1 MSVGLVV
8 SDRFEIQRLI
18 GTGGMGEVY
27 KARDRLTGGPVAVK
41 ILHHTFPLQRDIE
54 RFQREAQ
61 LLAELSHPRVVR
73 YVAHGITPTNR
84 PYLAMEWLDGED
96 LAERL
101 ARGALDVPETVALGR
116 RVAEALG
123 ALHERGIVHRD
134 IKPSNIFLPDG
145 DIQQVKLVDLGIA
158 RMAGAGAAF
167 SGGPTRTGV
176 MIGTPGYMAPEQAR
190 GEKDIDARADV
201 FSLGCVL
208 FECLVGRP
216 TFVGDN
222 VAALLAKIL
231 LEDAPRASTLKK
243 DIPPLVDAM
252 LARMLSKHAQSRPA
266 DGTSLARELGK
277 LTGETLSS
285 EPPRPRSETGDL
297 RGLTRGERRLVSVV
311 MASANDHLL
320 DADAARAPTMHGA
333 TVEATYDVSTVVA
346 PFSAEY
352 ECLAD
357 GSLVVTVTG
366 KGSATDQAA
375 HAARCALALRRHIPN
390 ARMALATGLASV
402 EESLVVGEVI
412 DRAAR
417 LLDHEPS
424 SRAERQA
431 LPVRLDPT
439 TAGLLDLRFDVGG
452 DSAGLVLRG
461 PRELVS
467 SARTLLGRPTPCVG
481 RERELSSLVALFQ
494 ECVSE
499 PLARAVLV
507 TAPPGVGKSRVA
519 HELVRR
525 LRDLRPNGLEVW
537 IAHGDAMSE
546 GSPFA
551 MLAQG
556 IRRAAGCLEGEPL
569 VVRQQKIDARVGRHL
584 RGEDRQRVT
593 EFLGELVGSPFSD
606 RDSVQLRAA
615 RQDAML
621 MGDQMRRA
629 WEDWLSAECKA
640 QPVIIVLEDLHW
652 GDLPSVKFLDSAL
665 RNLEERP
672 LMVVAFARPE
682 VHDVFPHLW
691 SERSLQEVRLGA
703 LTKKASVELVR
714 SVLGDSLAEDV
725 VASLVDR
732 AGGNAFYLEE
742 LIRAVAER
750 GGDALPGTVLAMV
763 EARLERLDPE
773 ARRVLR
779 AASVFGQVFWQGGV
793 ASLLGGHHKSD
804 TDDWL
809 TELTSREVITRRAS
823 TTFPGETE
831 YAFRHALLREAAYAM
846 LTLEDR
852 TLGHRLAGGWL
863 EEAGESE
870 GVVLA
875 EHFERGGLPA
885 RAIEWYRRAAE
896 QAIEG
901 NDLAVAMDRAEHAIT
916 CGATGEV
923 LGGLRLL
930 QTEACNWYG
939 ELEDAARCGREALA
953 HLPSGSD
960 KWFVAAGEMAT
971 VAWRQAAP
979 EKIFALAAEAEAAP
993 EGAPVT
999 AARVIGTA
1007 RIALRL
1013 FWAGGADVGARML
1026 AWIDAEGITAASE
1039 PSVLG
1044 WVAAT
1049 RSQHA
1054 KWLGDTER
1062 EVELAEAAVRAFE
1075 AAGDLRNACVFRQAV
1090 AAGLYQFG
1098 MYDESE
1104 KHLRQTLED
1113 ANRMGLQATALAAK
1127 HVLGA
1132 DLSRK
1137 GSLLEGIRVER
1148 EAVEGFKALGD
1159 RIYEATSRVY
1169 LALMLRLLER
1179 LDEAE
1184 VEVRIGVGLLQ
1195 EMPPI
1200 VATAYAVLATIEI
1213 ERGNVAAALELDELA
1228 LKLYAEAK
1236 GVVIDG
1242 EAFVHLAH
1250 AEALNA
1256 AGDEAGARA
1265 AIASARDRLMLRAD
1279 KIQNRLWRR
1288 SFLDKIRENA
1298 RTLARAG
1305 EWLR

>member
-1 MSVGLVV
+1 
-8 SDRFEIQRLI
+8 
-18 GTGGMGEVY
+18 
-27 KARDRLTGGPVAVK
+27 
-41 ILHHTFPLQRDIE
+41 
-54 RFQREAQ
+54 
-61 LLAELSHPRVVR
+61 
-73 YVAHGITPTNR
+73 
-84 PYLAMEWLDGED
+84 
-96 LAERL
+96 
-101 ARGALDVPETVALGR
+101 
-116 RVAEALG
+116 
-123 ALHERGIVHRD
+123 
-134 IKPSNIFLPDG
+134 
-145 DIQQVKLVDLGIA
+145 
-158 RMAGAGAAF
+158 
-167 SGGPTRTGV
+167 
-176 MIGTPGYMAPEQAR
+176 
-190 GEKDIDARADV
+190 
-201 FSLGCVL
+201 
-208 FECLVGRP
+208 
-216 TFVGDN
+216 
-222 VAALLAKIL
+222 
-231 LEDAPRASTLKK
+231 
-243 DIPPLVDAM
+243 
-252 LARMLSKHAQSRPA
+252 
-266 DGTSLARELGK
+266 
-277 LTGETLSS
+277 
-285 EPPRPRSETGDL
+285 
-297 RGLTRGERRLVSVV
+297 
-311 MASANDHLL
+311 
-320 DADAARAPTMHGA
+320 
-333 TVEATYDVSTVVA
+333 
-346 PFSAEY
+346 
-352 ECLAD
+352 
-357 GSLVVTVTG
+357 
-366 KGSATDQAA
+366 
-375 HAARCALALRRHIPN
+375 
-390 ARMALATGLASV
+390 
-402 EESLVVGEVI
+402 
-412 DRAAR
+412 
-417 LLDHEPS
+417 
-424 SRAERQA
+424 
-431 LPVRLDPT
+431 
-439 TAGLLDLRFDVGG
+439 
-452 DSAGLVLRG
+452 
-461 PRELVS
+461 
-467 SARTLLGRPTPCVG
+467 
-481 RERELSSLVALFQ
+481 
-494 ECVSE
+494 
-499 PLARAVLV
+499 
-507 TAPPGVGKSRVA
+507 
-519 HELVRR
+519 
-525 LRDLRPNGLEVW
+525 
-537 IAHGDAMSE
+537 
-546 GSPFA
+546 
-551 MLAQG
+551 
-556 IRRAAGCLEGEPL
+556 CLEGEPL

-691 SERSLQEVRLGA
+691 SERSLQEVRLGT
-703 LTKKASVELVR
+703 LTKKSSVELVR
-714 SVLGDSLAEDV
+714 SVLGDSVTDDV

-732 AGGNAFYLEE
+732 AAGNAFYLEE

-750 GGDALPGTVLAMV
+750 GGDLLPGTVLAMV
-763 EARLERLDPE
+763 EARLERLDPD

-793 ASLLGGHHKSD
+793 AALLGGHHKSD

-809 TELTSREVITRRAS
+809 TELTAREVITRRAT

-831 YAFRHALLREAAYAM
+831 YTFRHALLREAAYAM

-885 RAIEWYRRAAE
+885 RAIEWYRRATE

-930 QTEACNWYG
+930 QAEACNWYG
-939 ELEDAARCGREALA
+939 ELEDAARCGREALV

-979 EKIFALAAEAEAAP
+979 EKIFALAAEAEAVPAD
-993 EGAPVT
+993 APVT

-1013 FWAGGADVGARML
+1013 FWAGGADVAERMV
-1026 AWIDAEGITAASE
+1026 AWIEAEGVTAASE
-1039 PSVLG
+1039 PSVVG

-1062 EVELAEAAVRAFE
+1062 EVELAEEAVRAFE
-1075 AAGDLRNACVFRQAV
+1075 AAGDLRNACLFRHAV
-1090 AAGLYQFG
+1090 GAGLYQFG

-1137 GSLLEGIRVER
+1137 GSLLEAIRVER

-1184 VEVRIGVGLLQ
+1184 AETRIGVELLQ
-1195 EMPPI
+1195 EMPPFL
-1200 VATAYAVLATIEI
+1200 ATAYAVLATIEI
-1213 ERGNVAAALELDELA
+1213 ERGNVAAALAHDARA
-1228 LKLYAEAK
+1228 LELYAAAK

-1242 EAFVHLAH
+1242 EAFVYLAH

-1256 AGDEAGARA
+1256 AGDEPGARV

-1279 KIQNRLWRR
+1279 KIQNRVWRR